1 MIVIT
6 AVCPHCHAPF
16 VSHSSSPLVLSGRG
30 PDPEGVRDAGGPV
43 DPQRGGGG
51 DPEQEQGP
59 VEGAQWRPD
68 PGEKPE
74 E

>member
-6 AVCPHCHAPF
+6 TVYPHCHAPF

-43 DPQRGGGG
+43 DPQRGYSLNVS
-51 DPEQEQGP
+51 PETCLMNLAYDGYSIFHFP
-59 VEGAQWRPD
+59 S
-68 PGEKPE
+68 
-74 E
+74 